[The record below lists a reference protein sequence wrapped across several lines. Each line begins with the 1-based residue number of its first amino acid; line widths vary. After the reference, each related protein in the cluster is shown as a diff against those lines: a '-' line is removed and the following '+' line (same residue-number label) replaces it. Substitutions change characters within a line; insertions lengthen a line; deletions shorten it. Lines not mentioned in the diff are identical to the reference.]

1 MYNNFKDTLNN
12 EKTNDA
18 QWRARL
24 AYKCGVCGK
33 EYESIKD
40 RAACEIKCS
49 KQKEEAERLA
59 AMKKKQEEQTA
70 RKKAVDEAFD
80 KAYKLKEEYLKDYG
94 YYKYYYTVED
104 EREKWAST
112 SFADF
117 LRMLP

>member
-12 EKTNDA
+12 EKPA
-18 QWRARL
+18 ESKWAARL

-40 RAACEIKCS
+40 RAECEIKCS
-49 KQKEEAERLA
+49 KKKEEAERLA
-59 AMKKKQEEQTA
+59 AAKKEAEERAA

-80 KAYKLKEEYLKDYG
+80 KAYKLKDEYVKDYG
-94 YYKYYYTVED
+94 SYLYTYTDKD
-104 EREKWAST
+104 EADAWMSS
-112 SFADF
+112 SFAEF